1 MIRRKGQLYWD
12 DGEVT
17 LTDDMFT
24 PMLDEE
30 KNGRRYY
37 NAVAHFSALRSSIE
51 PSVLK
56 DFQWIKMEYTVPY
69 FVDLAFRCRS
79 RVFGVMFA
87 TVGKDGVLEGQTGW
101 DERYSLCQK
110 NDITPCILPFDRD
123 DNVVRLL
130 DDKFNLVNG
139 IRYRTEGIIEAV
151 VPEVVSTDDFRE
163 CSDWELENMAVM
175 AIVENLHDKEKIDQ
189 ILYQTYPG
197 VYPNIYWIDKENA
210 FHWMLIKTV
219 KEREEKPAE
228 PEEILTAISANNGFG
243 HYALCELS
251 NPYAPNVYPRG
262 QAVDLKF
269 EITDLQ

>member
-1 MIRRKGQLYWD
+1 MIRRKGQLYWED
-12 DGEVT
+12 EEVK
-17 LTDDMFT
+17 LTDDMFA
-24 PMLDEE
+24 PMLDED

-37 NAVAHFSALRSSIE
+37 NAAAHFSALRSLIA

-69 FVDLAFRCRS
+69 FVDLAFRCRN
-79 RVFGVMFA
+79 RVFGVMFGS
-87 TVGKDGVLEGQTGW
+87 VGKDGVLEGQTGW
-101 DERYSLCQK
+101 DERYSLCKK
-110 NDITPCILPFDRD
+110 NDITACILPFDPD
-123 DNVVRLL
+123 DNVVSLVNE
-130 DDKFNLVNG
+130 KFNLVNG
-139 IRYRTEGIIEAV
+139 ERYRTEGIIEAV
-151 VPEVVSTDDFRE
+151 VPENVSTDDFRQ
-163 CSDWELENMAVM
+163 CSGWELENLAVM

-219 KEREEKPAE
+219 KEREEKPE
-228 PEEILTAISANNGFG
+228 IPEKFLSAISANNGFG

-262 QAVDLKF
+262 QAFDLKF
-269 EITDLQ
+269 EITDL